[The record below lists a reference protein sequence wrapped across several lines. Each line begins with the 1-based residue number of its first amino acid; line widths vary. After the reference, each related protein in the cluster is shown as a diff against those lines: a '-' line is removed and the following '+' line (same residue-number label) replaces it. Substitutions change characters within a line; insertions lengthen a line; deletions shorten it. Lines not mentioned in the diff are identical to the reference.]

1 MDVEFNDAA
10 WDGKKIPEGQQCLNY
25 DGKSPATPSMTV
37 SNIPTRAESL
47 VFVYN
52 DVSNKRMQH
61 GGHGIV
67 EFALPEGATSAEV
80 PRVFGHTYE
89 VPVGI
94 EMVAEYRNRK
104 GEVLLYILSTLVVCV
119 GCAALFYGALE
130 KNGFIALAGSIAT
143 TMIFPALKFAMEV
156 RRQNFAIR
164 LLEAPLINSDTPEQ
178 AAAAIDAITDSFQ
191 KVFIKTPSK

>member
-1 MDVEFNDAA
+1 MHQLPKGTSMKFFTLKSVTVLVTVALSANAFAMDVEFNDAA

-37 SNIPTRAESL
+37 SNIPTGAESL

-67 EFALPEGATSAEV
+67 EFALPEGAMSAEV

-104 GEVLLYILSTLVVCV
+104 GEAGGAYKPPCSGGKNHLYTVDVQAWQGDSVL
-119 GCAALFYGALE
+119 AE
-130 KNGFIALAGSIAT
+130 T
-143 TMIFPALKFAMEV
+143 TVEMG
-156 RRQNFAIR
+156 RY
-164 LLEAPLINSDTPEQ
+164 
-178 AAAAIDAITDSFQ
+178 
-191 KVFIKTPSK
+191 